1 MTVSQRI
8 LLIRALSAVMQK
20 VDSQIDELTLKLK
33 DLNREFRDLQATVAT
48 MGEDEPELPEELLAE
63 LASLT
68 ETSEA
73 A

>member
-8 LLIRALSAVMQK
+8 LLVRALSAVMQK
-20 VDSQIDELTLKLK
+20 VDAQIDEMTLKLK

-48 MGEDEPELPEELLAE
+48 VGEDEPEIPEDLLAI
-63 LASLT
+63 LT
-68 ETSEA
+68 ETA